1 MSTKAT
7 PFTFASL
14 SAGLN
19 HGREIAD
26 VIHIDGTDEREADKF
41 AEESLRTQISVRER
55 GVDRQHLDFES
66 GFRVGLRMRLGEH
79 ALDTISAAYRRQR
92 QRRRVRV
99 GRVTL
104 SLASRMYACR

>member
-1 MSTKAT
+1 MSAKAT

-26 VIHIDGTDEREADKF
+26 VIHINGTDEREADKF

-55 GVDRQHLDFES
+55 GVDRQHLEDF
-66 GFRVGLRMRLGEH
+66 
-79 ALDTISAAYRRQR
+79 
-92 QRRRVRV
+92 
-99 GRVTL
+99 
-104 SLASRMYACR
+104 